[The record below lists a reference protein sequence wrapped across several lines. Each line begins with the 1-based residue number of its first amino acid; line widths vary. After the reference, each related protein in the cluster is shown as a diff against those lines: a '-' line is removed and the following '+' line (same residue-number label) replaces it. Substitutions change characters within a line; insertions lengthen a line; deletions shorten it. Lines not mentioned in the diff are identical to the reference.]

1 MTYEIWKHPPTP
13 LDNSILNPIYHDKK
27 FAVSKQA
34 PTSRRVVEAKQKLES
49 MNTQQSLTLE
59 LLLFSR
65 TRTYYFTSNTNS
77 SLLLYSQWLPPR
89 TERMLRWT
97 NLKTCLCSFKGCW
110 MIWYARREH
119 IFLLERFWTPSLSVT
134 NNTAFI
140 RVSHYRIHS
149 LLKWKTISWAAWAPW
164 ASVWITWNEVSWT
177 C

>member
-1 MTYEIWKHPPTP
+1 
-13 LDNSILNPIYHDKK
+13 
-27 FAVSKQA
+27 
-34 PTSRRVVEAKQKLES
+34 
-49 MNTQQSLTLE
+49 
-59 LLLFSR
+59 
-65 TRTYYFTSNTNS
+65 
-77 SLLLYSQWLPPR
+77 
-89 TERMLRWT
+89 
-97 NLKTCLCSFKGCW
+97 

-177 C
+177 CWDFGSFKTKIIGNSPLRLELTLVSYSYLLQVSRTWWVKQVWKLPT